1 MLFLLLGIECFFGAN
16 GVYGEDDLMEDG
28 EIRVGDN
35 DVLVERLEKMP
46 SVLVSGDLQKK
57 LARQWQT
64 LLVVQL
70 LGRKIGYSMLRSTNV
85 NEEEGMGNRN
95 GRELGDMDEQFGPW
109 MVAQCKEDNDSFPIL
124 KEGGRSEEAKE
135 GGLLNKGFVLAHSKR
150 KGKSKLGDL
159 GPRPSKNAV
168 ERTES
173 IKDKENVDP
182 SP

>member
-109 MVAQCKEDNDSFPIL
+109 MVAQCKE
-124 KEGGRSEEAKE
+124 GGRSEEAKE

-159 GPRPSKNAV
+159 GPRLVRMQWRGLKA
-168 ERTES
+168 
-173 IKDKENVDP
+173 
-182 SP
+182 